1 MSGPILKLEH
11 VSRHYQAGDT
21 VVKALDDVSLE
32 IYAGEFVAIMG
43 QSGSGKT
50 TLMNVIGCL
59 DHSTSGAYK
68 IEGHDVINLDRDEQ
82 AGLRSKTFGFIYQ
95 RYNLLESATAQENVE
110 LPAIYAGL
118 TKEERA
124 AQAASLL
131 EKLGLADRKE
141 NRPNA
146 LSGGQQQRVAI
157 ARALVNDPAI
167 VLADEPTGALDSRSG
182 EEVMALLKNL
192 NEEGRTVILITH
204 DEKVASHAHRK
215 IKIIDGKIL
224 SDTGYTAPAKAIEP
238 RPKKISSQPVDGI
251 QEAVKMAVRALRV
264 NIFRTF
270 LTLLGIIIG
279 VASVIVMLAV
289 GDGSKQKVLDQITAM
304 GTNLVV
310 VRPGAPGIRPSGDT
324 VTLVKEDA
332 DVIVE
337 LSNIRAV
344 APERQSRFT
353 VRRGQIDASTTV
365 LGTNWN
371 YLEINNWPIVD
382 GSGMSQMDYRR
393 MSSVAVIG
401 HTVKE
406 NLFPYEES
414 PLGKIILVKNIPFEV
429 IGVMGKKGASIFG
442 SDQDD
447 IVLIPLTTGTVR
459 LFGRSFLS
467 SIVAQVYDVDI
478 IEETQDA
485 ITNILLQ
492 RHKIEDFK
500 VRNMASFIEMASE
513 TQNTLK
519 ILLGAVASISLLVG
533 GIGVMNIMLV
543 SVTERTREIGVRM
556 ATGARTKDIIL
567 QFVTEAV
574 VVCLT
579 GGIVGVVIGVGLSF
593 IINALGMRA
602 IVNVA
607 PIILAFTCAVS
618 TGLLFGYL
626 PARKAAYLDPVVALA
641 AE

>member
-1 MSGPILKLEH
+1 
-11 VSRHYQAGDT
+11 
-21 VVKALDDVSLE
+21 
-32 IYAGEFVAIMG
+32 
-43 QSGSGKT
+43 
-50 TLMNVIGCL
+50 
-59 DHSTSGAYK
+59 
-68 IEGHDVINLDRDEQ
+68 
-82 AGLRSKTFGFIYQ
+82 
-95 RYNLLESATAQENVE
+95 
-110 LPAIYAGL
+110 
-118 TKEERA
+118 
-124 AQAASLL
+124 
-131 EKLGLADRKE
+131 
-141 NRPNA
+141 
-146 LSGGQQQRVAI
+146 
-157 ARALVNDPAI
+157 
-167 VLADEPTGALDSRSG
+167 
-182 EEVMALLKNL
+182 
-192 NEEGRTVILITH
+192 
-204 DEKVASHAHRK
+204 VASHAHRK